1 MKMRKLILYFMLF
14 APIIASYSQ
23 IDANLLLGLTSAT
36 TTEMNA
42 ITGSLEGSILYNTTE
57 KRIYLYNASLWE
69 KIPDITDL
77 LPATYTPGSILF
89 ANSSGALEE
98 DNNQIFWNSTNNR
111 LGIGTNTPDNK
122 MQVSGAIRSAG
133 FLNSNGNEGEPAYR
147 FTNDTDTGMYSTNA
161 NELSFTVG
169 NNEALR
175 LDRYTTTK
183 TQVLISERLGVGFNL
198 PEDSAYSGVDANSTL
213 DVKGSVSTAID
224 VTTGDL
230 TLDDTHHTIILGGA
244 HNITLPAANTCK
256 GRIYIIKNP
265 ILFGVGVTAN
275 ISTYKSLLGLNVSL
289 IISQKTIWLQS
300 DGTDWQQIQ

>member
-1 MKMRKLILYFMLF
+1 MKKQILPLMLLVPLLNCF
-14 APIIASYSQ
+14 AQ

-42 ITGSLEGSILYNTTE
+42 ITGSLEGSILYNSTE
-57 KRIYLYNASLWE
+57 KRMYLYNASNWE

-77 LPATYTPGSILF
+77 LPPTFTEGSILF
-89 ANSSGALEE
+89 ANSSGAPDE
-98 DNNQIFWNSTNNR
+98 DNNQIFWDNTNNK

-122 MQVSGAIRSAG
+122 MQVTGAIRSAG
-133 FLNSNGNEGEPAYR
+133 YLNSNGNEGEPSYR
-147 FTNDTDTGMYSTNA
+147 FTDDTDTGMYSTHA

-169 NNEALR
+169 DNEALR

-183 TQVLISERLGVGFNL
+183 TQVLISERLGIGFDL
-198 PEDSAYSGVDANSTL
+198 PEDAAYTGVDANSTL
-213 DVKGSVSTAID
+213 DVKGSMSTAID

-230 TLDDTHHTIILGGA
+230 TLDDTHHTIILGGR

-265 ILFGVGVTAN
+265 IFFGLGITAN
-275 ISTYKSLLGLNVSL
+275 ISTYKSLIGLNVSI

>member
-1 MKMRKLILYFMLF
+1 MKKQILPLMLLAPLLNCF
-14 APIIASYSQ
+14 AQ

-42 ITGSLEGSILYNTTE
+42 ITGSLEGSILYNSTE
-57 KRIYLYNASLWE
+57 KRMYLYNASNWE

-77 LPATYTPGSILF
+77 LPPTFTEGSILF
-89 ANSSGALEE
+89 ANTSGAPDE
-98 DNNQIFWNSTNNR
+98 DNNQIFWDSTNNR
-111 LGIGTNTPDNK
+111 LGIGTNTPTNK
-122 MQVSGAIRSAG
+122 VQVTGAIRSAG
-133 FLNSNGNEGEPAYR
+133 LLNSDGNQGEPSFR
-147 FTNDTDTGMYSTNA
+147 FNGDTDTGMYRTATNELNFSVGNKEAIRIDKYSSTN
-161 NELSFTVG
+161 S
-169 NNEALR
+169 
-175 LDRYTTTK
+175 
-183 TQVLISERLGVGFNL
+183 QVLISERLGIGFDL
-198 PEDSAYSGVDANSTL
+198 PEDAAYTGVDANSTL

-244 HNITLPAANTCK
+244 HNITLPDASTCK

-265 ILFGVGVTAN
+265 ILFGLGITAN

-289 IISQKTIWLQS
+289 ILSQKTIWLQS